1 MKDWKK
7 YTKLLLTAAAASV
20 VMFAAPAT
28 ARAMDEIVELDE
40 NNVWTDN
47 YGVEYTFTLSRS
59 GATLG
64 SVNDE
69 NAHEG
74 YSVDLPK
81 GVSAEGNDYPVNGLG
96 SGAFVNKTKIANVD
110 LSDTSIEYIA
120 GRKTTAMNG
129 YGVGK
134 TGFEGCTSLGE
145 IKITGLS
152 DSYTQLHV

>member
-59 GATLG
+59 GATLS

-96 SGAFVNKTKIANVD
+96 SGAFVNKNKDSKCGSVR
-110 LSDTSIEYIA
+110 YFYRVYC
-120 GRKTTAMNG
+120 RKKN
-129 YGVGK
+129 YGD
-134 TGFEGCTSLGE
+134 EWIWCR
-145 IKITGLS
+145 
-152 DSYTQLHV
+152 